1 MFARFAGVQTQNLLS
16 KFDRPL
22 VLTRCRFQSAE
33 KPQHKGIIGI
43 QLVGAACIS
52 DVRGRRDDKTAKIER
67 RTN

>member
-33 KPQHKGIIGI
+33 KPQHKRIIGI
-43 QLVGAACIS
+43 QLVGAARIRECVGIA
-52 DVRGRRDDKTAKIER
+52 VQLTA
-67 RTN
+67 